1 MIIYFLT
8 CIHNF
13 IDFHEHYIA
22 SVTVESLSHLSRAH
36 REPSRGPRFCLQMS
50 LFGAKVQL
58 ESNSFLYTKRKT
70 FNENKN

>member
-1 MIIYFLT
+1 MIIYLLAR
-8 CIHNF
+8 IHIF

>member
-8 CIHNF
+8 RIHDF

-58 ESNSFLYTKRKT
+58 ESNSFLYTKKKT
-70 FNENKN
+70 LNENKK

>member
-8 CIHNF
+8 RIHDF

-58 ESNSFLYTKRKT
+58 ESNSFLYIIIVTL
-70 FNENKN
+70 NKNKN